1 MRLVVVADRR
11 WQKWAQRLVEAGRRL
26 GMPAEAW
33 DEATYRQRAGG
44 LGDGRVLVFGS
55 VPASLTSRS
64 MAHRGFDEGGMCW
77 SKKGDHAY
85 IWVDTIAGHK
95 KDRRAIESRR
105 DDLRQAAFRKRELG
119 RDAGRATG
127 AMVAHA
133 LQSGD
138 LGRRHVTIR
147 SRGNFQR
154 VQREYAL
161 LHFLLHGFDRWC
173 ELALTPVMSQQR
185 EAAPK
190 GPSLS
195 AYVEYNNNTV
205 RHPTSTAPSPVR
217 RGLTSGSTGRVRV
230 DLEQDL
236 QQAEELLAVRERTLQ
251 ATPVAASGRRMR
263 EHELLLARKNV
274 RRLRAKHEA
283 MLRFAKQKA
292 DAS

>member
-26 GMPAEAW
+26 GMPSEAW
-33 DEATYRQRAGG
+33 DEGTYRERVES
-44 LGDGRVLVFGS
+44 LVDGRVLVLGS
-55 VPASLTSRS
+55 VPTSLTSRS
-64 MAHRGFDEGGMCW
+64 MAHRGLDEGGMCW
-77 SKKGDHAY
+77 SKKGGHAY
-85 IWVDTIAGHK
+85 IWVDTIVGHK
-95 KDRRAIESRR
+95 MDRRAIEGRR
-105 DDLRQAAFRKRELG
+105 ADLRQASFRKRELG

-127 AMVAHA
+127 AMVAYA

-154 VQREYAL
+154 VQQEYAL

-190 GPSLS
+190 GRSLS
-195 AYVEYNNNTV
+195 AYVEYNNASV

-217 RGLTSGSTGRVRV
+217 RALMSGSSDRARV

-251 ATPVAASGRRMR
+251 ATPVAASDRRMR
-263 EHELLLARKNV
+263 EHELLLARKNL
-274 RRLRAKHEA
+274 RRLKAKREA
-283 MLRFAKQKA
+283 MLGWEKQRA

>member
-1 MRLVVVADRR
+1 
-11 WQKWAQRLVEAGRRL
+11 
-26 GMPAEAW
+26 
-33 DEATYRQRAGG
+33 
-44 LGDGRVLVFGS
+44 
-55 VPASLTSRS
+55 
-64 MAHRGFDEGGMCW
+64 
-77 SKKGDHAY
+77 
-85 IWVDTIAGHK
+85 
-95 KDRRAIESRR
+95 
-105 DDLRQAAFRKRELG
+105 
-119 RDAGRATG
+119 
-127 AMVAHA
+127 MVAHA

-185 EAAPK
+185 EATPK
-190 GPSLS
+190 GRSLS
-195 AYVEYNNNTV
+195 AYVEYNNAAV

-217 RGLTSGSTGRVRV
+217 RALTSRSSERARV

-236 QQAEELLAVRERTLQ
+236 RQAEELLAVRERTLR
-251 ATPVAASGRRMR
+251 ATPVASSNRRMR
-263 EHELLLARKNV
+263 EHELLLARKSV

-283 MLRFAKQKA
+283 MRRRAKQRA

>member
-11 WQKWAQRLVEAGRRL
+11 WQKWAQRLVEAGKRL
-26 GMPAEAW
+26 GMPTEAW
-33 DEATYRQRAGG
+33 DEATYRQRVES
-44 LGDGRVLVFGS
+44 LVDGRVLVFGS

-77 SKKGDHAY
+77 SKRGDHSY
-85 IWVDTIAGHK
+85 IWVDAISGQK
-95 KDRRAIESRR
+95 MDRRATESRR

-173 ELALTPVMSQQR
+173 ELGLTPVMSQQR

-190 GPSLS
+190 GPSLPS
-195 AYVEYNNNTV
+195 YVAYSTPAV

-217 RGLTSGSTGRVRV
+217 RVLARGSSDRVQV
-230 DLEQDL
+230 DLGQDL
-236 QQAEELLAVRERTLQ
+236 QHAEALLAVREKTLK
-251 ATPVAASGRRMR
+251 ATPVAASDRRMR
-263 EHELLLARKNV
+263 EHELLLARKKV
-274 RRLRAKHEA
+274 RQIRAKRET
-283 MLRFAKQKA
+283 MFRWEKQRE